1 MRQSRRMSAVEAL
14 TSTAI
19 GYGVAVATN
28 AVVLPAFG
36 FPVSMGE
43 SLAIGA
49 IFTAV
54 SIIRGYLVRRL
65 FVALGSS

>member
-1 MRQSRRMSAVEAL
+1 MSAVEAL

-36 FPVSMGE
+36 FPVSVGQ
-43 SLAIGA
+43 SFVIGA

-54 SIIRGYLVRRL
+54 SLARGYLVRRL
-65 FVALGSS
+65 FDRFG

>member
-1 MRQSRRMSAVEAL
+1 MSAVEAL

-19 GYGVAVATN
+19 GYGVAVAAN

-36 FPVSMGE
+36 FPVSVGQ
-43 SLAIGA
+43 SFVIGA

-54 SIIRGYLVRRL
+54 SLARGYLVRRL
-65 FVALGSS
+65 FDRLG

>member
-36 FPVSMGE
+36 FPVSVGQ
-43 SLAIGA
+43 SFVIGA

-54 SIIRGYLVRRL
+54 SLARGYLVRRL
-65 FVALGSS
+65 FDRLG

>member
-1 MRQSRRMSAVEAL
+1 MSLTEAL

-28 AVVLPAFG
+28 IVVLPAFG
-36 FPVSMGE
+36 FSPTFGE
-43 SLAIGA
+43 AFWIGA

-54 SIIRGYLVRRL
+54 SLIRGYAVRRI
-65 FVALGSS
+65 FNAWSR

>member
-19 GYGVAVATN
+19 GYGVAVAAN

-36 FPVSMGE
+36 FPVSVGQ
-43 SLAIGA
+43 SFVIGA

-54 SIIRGYLVRRL
+54 SLARGYLVRRL
-65 FVALGSS
+65 FDRLG

>member
-1 MRQSRRMSAVEAL
+1 MRQSRRMSLAEAL

-36 FPVSMGE
+36 MAPSLGDSFAMG
-43 SLAIGA
+43 AV
-49 IFTAV
+49 FTAV
-54 SIIRGYLVRRL
+54 SLLRGYAVRRL
-65 FVALGSS
+65 FDRWSA

>member
-1 MRQSRRMSAVEAL
+1 MSQSRRMSGIEAL

-28 AVVLPAFG
+28 TVVLPAFG
-36 FPVSMGE
+36 FTP
-43 SLAIGA
+43 SLGDSFAIGA

-54 SIIRGYLVRRL
+54 SLARGYLVRRMFERL
-65 FVALGSS
+65 R